1 MKVFKFIYKATL
13 CATLS
18 ATVLTS
24 CVNNWLDLEPA
35 DGVEEKEGITNSDNM
50 GTAVAGLYAGL
61 KGNSTLIDYYGAN
74 MFLYGDVHADDMQ
87 SNELAGTNSNRASF
101 YYLMQY
107 TTGTAFSANAIWQS
121 PYIVMGRANRII
133 AAADGQ
139 LEDKDKAAA
148 TIANYKSQ
156 ALVLRAM
163 ALFDMARIY
172 GKTYTEDNGASLG
185 VPFTENV
192 VSAADIATC
201 QLPRLTVKENY
212 EQVLKDLTAA
222 INSNALTKDKDQG
235 YINVWAAKTLLA
247 RVYLTMGEWEKALN
261 VSENIINNSP
271 YQQLW
276 TKDQYAGAWY
286 ETSAAHENEMIFEI
300 LINDNNDWTDRNG
313 IGYLYNENS
322 DDHVGYSDVVAT
334 KSFVD
339 MLSSDPKDV
348 RNNVFLTSLNSDN
361 KKVYGDNKV
370 WLNKIPAVNGDPRYS
385 NVPMMRLSE
394 VYLTAAECAFN
405 LGNKTKAAEYLNA
418 IIENRTSDE
427 SKLVTAENITAER
440 ISIERRKELVG
451 EGHRYFDCLRRNEK
465 IVRYTSE
472 ADQGWHQILNPEE
485 MSFDRDYYKAISAI
499 PQSEINANPNIKQND
514 KYGE

>member
-1 MKVFKFIYKATL
+1 MLFR
-13 CATLS
+13 S
-18 ATVLTS
+18 
-24 CVNNWLDLEPA
+24 
-35 DGVEEKEGITNSDNM
+35 
-50 GTAVAGLYAGL
+50 
-61 KGNSTLIDYYGAN
+61 
-74 MFLYGDVHADDMQ
+74 
-87 SNELAGTNSNRASF
+87 
-101 YYLMQY
+101 
-107 TTGTAFSANAIWQS
+107 
-121 PYIVMGRANRII
+121 RANRII

-139 LEDKDKAAA
+139 LEDKDEAAA

-212 EQVLKDLTAA
+212 EQVLKDLTEA
-222 INSNALTKDKDQG
+222 INSNALTEDKDQG

-261 VSENIINNSP
+261 VSEDIIKNSP
-271 YQQLW
+271 YQLW
-276 TKDQYAGAWY
+276 TKDQYVNAWY
-286 ETSAAHENEMIFEI
+286 KTSSVHENEMIFEI
-300 LINDNNDWTDRNG
+300 MINDNNDWTDREG

-348 RNNVFLTSLNSDN
+348 RNNVFLASLNPVN
-361 KKVYGDNKV
+361 QKVYGDNKV
-370 WLNKIPAVNGDPRYS
+370 WLNKIPAANGDPRYS

-427 SKLVTAENITAER
+427 TKLVTAENITAER

-472 ADQGWHQILNPEE
+472 ADKGWHQILNSEE
-485 MSFDRDYYKAISAI
+485 KSFDRDYYKAISAI

-514 KYGE
+514 QYGE

>member
-1 MKVFKFIYKATL
+1 
-13 CATLS
+13 
-18 ATVLTS
+18 
-24 CVNNWLDLEPA
+24 
-35 DGVEEKEGITNSDNM
+35 
-50 GTAVAGLYAGL
+50 
-61 KGNSTLIDYYGAN
+61 
-74 MFLYGDVHADDMQ
+74 
-87 SNELAGTNSNRASF
+87 
-101 YYLMQY
+101 MQY

-222 INSNALTKDKDQG
+222 INSNALTEDKDQG

-271 YQQLW
+271 YQLW

>member
-1 MKVFKFIYKATL
+1 
-13 CATLS
+13 
-18 ATVLTS
+18 
-24 CVNNWLDLEPA
+24 
-35 DGVEEKEGITNSDNM
+35 
-50 GTAVAGLYAGL
+50 
-61 KGNSTLIDYYGAN
+61 
-74 MFLYGDVHADDMQ
+74 
-87 SNELAGTNSNRASF
+87 
-101 YYLMQY
+101 
-107 TTGTAFSANAIWQS
+107 
-121 PYIVMGRANRII
+121 
-133 AAADGQ
+133 
-139 LEDKDKAAA
+139 
-148 TIANYKSQ
+148 
-156 ALVLRAM
+156 M

-212 EQVLKDLTAA
+212 EQVLKDLTEA
-222 INSNALTKDKDQG
+222 INSNALTEDKDQG

-261 VSENIINNSP
+261 VSEDIIKNSP
-271 YQQLW
+271 YQLW
-276 TKDQYAGAWY
+276 TKDQYVNAWY
-286 ETSAAHENEMIFEI
+286 KTSSVHENEMIFEI
-300 LINDNNDWTDRNG
+300 MINDNNDWTDRNG

-348 RNNVFLTSLNSDN
+348 RNNVFLASLNPDN

-472 ADQGWHQILNPEE
+472 ADQGWHQILNSDEK
-485 MSFDRDYYKAISAI
+485 SFDRDYYKAISAI

>member
-1 MKVFKFIYKATL
+1 
-13 CATLS
+13 
-18 ATVLTS
+18 
-24 CVNNWLDLEPA
+24 
-35 DGVEEKEGITNSDNM
+35 
-50 GTAVAGLYAGL
+50 
-61 KGNSTLIDYYGAN
+61 
-74 MFLYGDVHADDMQ
+74 
-87 SNELAGTNSNRASF
+87 
-101 YYLMQY
+101 
-107 TTGTAFSANAIWQS
+107 
-121 PYIVMGRANRII
+121 
-133 AAADGQ
+133 
-139 LEDKDKAAA
+139 
-148 TIANYKSQ
+148 
-156 ALVLRAM
+156 M

-185 VPFTENV
+185 VPFTESV

-222 INSNALTKDKDQG
+222 INSNALTEEKDQG

-247 RVYLTMGEWEKALN
+247 RVYLTMGEWDKALN
-261 VSENIINNSP
+261 VSEDIIRNSP
-271 YQQLW
+271 YQLW
-276 TKDQYAGAWY
+276 TKDQYAKAWFK
-286 ETSAAHENEMIFEI
+286 TSAAHENEMIFEI
-300 LINDNNDWTDRNG
+300 AINDKNDWTDRNG
-313 IGYLYNENS
+313 IGYLYNEDS

-348 RNNVFLTSLNSDN
+348 RNNVFLASLNPKN
-361 KKVYGDNKV
+361 QKVYGDNKV
-370 WLNKIPAVNGDPRYS
+370 WLNKIPAVNGDPRCS

-427 SKLVTAENITAER
+427 TKLVTAENITAER

-472 ADQGWHQILNPEE
+472 ADKGWHQILNSEE
-485 MSFDRDYYKAISAI
+485 KSFDRDYYKAISAI

-514 KYGE
+514 QYGE

>member
-1 MKVFKFIYKATL
+1 
-13 CATLS
+13 
-18 ATVLTS
+18 
-24 CVNNWLDLEPA
+24 
-35 DGVEEKEGITNSDNM
+35 
-50 GTAVAGLYAGL
+50 
-61 KGNSTLIDYYGAN
+61 

-87 SNELAGTNSNRASF
+87 SNEKAGTKSNRASF
-101 YYLMQY
+101 YYLMKY
-107 TTGTAFSANAIWQS
+107 TTGTDFSGDAIWQS

-139 LEDKDKAAA
+139 LEDKNEAAE

-185 VPFTENV
+185 VPFTESV

-222 INSNALTKDKDQG
+222 INSNALTEEKDQG

-247 RVYLTMGEWEKALN
+247 RVYLTMGEWDKALD
-261 VSENIINNSP
+261 VSEDIIKNSP
-271 YQQLW
+271 YRLW
-276 TKDQYAGAWY
+276 TKDQYANAWF

-300 LINDNNDWTDRNG
+300 TINDKNDWTDRNG
-313 IGYLYNENS
+313 IGYLYNEDS
-322 DDHVGYSDVVAT
+322 DDHAGYSDVVAT

-348 RNNVFLTSLNSDN
+348 RNNVFLASLNPKN
-361 KKVYGDNKV
+361 QKVYGDNKV

-472 ADQGWHQILNPEE
+472 ADKGWHQILNSEE
-485 MSFDRDYYKAISAI
+485 KSFDRDYYKAISAI
-499 PQSEINANPNIKQND
+499 PQSEINANPNIKQNE